1 MPAFSLIPA
10 SYLAL
15 RRDGEVLLEL
25 RQNTGY
31 RDGHWAHVA
40 GHVEPGES
48 AIEAAVREA
57 YEEVGV
63 RVSAADLA
71 PLTTV
76 HRTQRGGG
84 PIEQRCDFF
93 FATSRWEGEPAIR
106 EPRKCAGLRW
116 WPLDALPDPM
126 APHECAVLGALAAG
140 SVPAIMASGF

>member
-1 MPAFSLIPA
+1 MPAFSLVPA

-40 GHVEPGES
+40 GHVEPEES
-48 AIEAAVREA
+48 VVEAAVREA
-57 YEEVGV
+57 HEEIGV
-63 RVSAADLA
+63 RVEPADLV

-76 HRTQRGGG
+76 HRTLRGGG

-93 FATSRWEGEPAIR
+93 FAVSSWEGAPVIR
-106 EPRKCAGLRW
+106 EPAKCADLRW
-116 WPLDALPDPM
+116 WPLHDLPEPM
-126 APHECAVLGALAAG
+126 APHERAVLEALAVRDV
-140 SVPAIMASGF
+140 SPIMTSGF

>member
-15 RRDGEVLLEL
+15 RRNGEVLLES

-31 RDGHWAHVA
+31 LDGHWALVA
-40 GHVEPGES
+40 GHVESGES
-48 AIEAAVREA
+48 VVEAVVREA

-63 RVSAADLA
+63 RVAATDLA

-76 HRTQRGGG
+76 HRTLRGGG

-93 FATSRWEGEPAIR
+93 FATSQWSGEPEIR
-106 EPRKCAGLRW
+106 EPHKCADLRW
-116 WPLDALPDPM
+116 FPLKDLPDPM
-126 APHECAVLGALAAG
+126 PPHEHAVLTALVAG
-140 SVPAIMASGF
+140 SVPPIMASGF